1 MEPSFFISKIHYS
14 FITFYFSSIN
24 FKEIIVV
31 AMFKYGC
38 KEQTLKG
45 GETKMTMLIA
55 KLIASLIT
63 YGIVAICGVIALWSL
78 F

>member
-1 MEPSFFISKIHYS
+1 
-14 FITFYFSSIN
+14 
-24 FKEIIVV
+24 
-31 AMFKYGC
+31 MFKYGC